1 MSEQESLHGSPES
14 TLSLDPEI
22 QNTVELYGRFYQE
35 ISVDQSIYCVPIDE
49 VEFERLIR
57 QHRALQRVFEDRLI
71 FPPVSGPRKILD
83 CGCGP
88 AAWATDVAE
97 RYPESEV
104 IGIDLSPHMAPD
116 PTPYNFW
123 FQIDDLNKPF
133 TFQEGDFD
141 FVHSRCVGPGLD
153 RTRWDT
159 YVRDCFRVLKPGGW
173 LQMVEFYY
181 NVQSDNGS
189 LTDSHA
195 LRRWSDMYL
204 RANDQSR
211 DLRAPL
217 RFRTLFDQAGF
228 VDVETRMIP
237 VHLSGWS
244 KNDNERIIGEAYK
257 EVFRATLSALGLHPL
272 INNFGLSL
280 NQAQVLIASA
290 RHELENLSYRP
301 YLGLYVSIGRK
312 P

>member
-1 MSEQESLHGSPES
+1 MLLLVWFL
-14 TLSLDPEI
+14 TKI
-22 QNTVELYGRFYQE
+22 QNTLELYGRFYQE
-35 ISVDQSIYCVPIDE
+35 ISIDQSIYCVPIDE
-49 VEFERLIR
+49 AELERLIQ

-71 FPPVSGPRKILD
+71 FPPVPGPRKILD

-88 AAWATDVAE
+88 AAWAMDVAE
-97 RYPESEV
+97 RYPECEV

-141 FVHSRCVGPGLD
+141 FVHSRFVSPGLD
-153 RTRWDT
+153 RARWDT
-159 YVRDCFRVLKPGGW
+159 YVRDCYRVLKPGGW

-189 LTDSHA
+189 LTENHA
-195 LRRWSDMYL
+195 LRRWSNMYL
-204 RANDQSR
+204 EANEQSR

-244 KNDNERIIGEAYK
+244 RNDNERIIGEAYK

-272 INNFGLSL
+272 IDSIGMSL
-280 NQAQVLIASA
+280 NEALVLIASA
-290 RHELENLSYRP
+290 RHELEDLSYRP
-301 YLGLYVSIGRK
+301 YLGL
-312 P
+312 